1 VSVSVMQSL
10 RQYLA
15 DAGLLDGYQVRFNRW
30 SDADLEGA
38 GNFVLFRVAG
48 PGVSNRIQQ
57 RHDIDLYMVA
67 EPESYVATQNTIEA
81 VASYL
86 RAAVIPPNAVRYSV
100 PSNPTGPFEMTN
112 GRQVFQLAVQVY
124 TSSQVYELIDD
135 DIDTWYDFF
144 SPTV

>member
-1 VSVSVMQSL
+1 M
-10 RQYLA
+10 
-15 DAGLLDGYQVRFNRW
+15 
-30 SDADLEGA
+30 
-38 GNFVLFRVAG
+38 
-48 PGVSNRIQQ
+48 
-57 RHDIDLYMVA
+57 A
-67 EPESYVATQNTIEA
+67 EPESYVATQNAIEA

-100 PSNPTGPFEMTN
+100 PSNPAGPFEMTN

-135 DIDTWYDFF
+135 EIDTWYDFF

>member
-1 VSVSVMQSL
+1 MQSL

-57 RHDIDLYMVA
+57 RYDVDVYMVA
-67 EPESYVATQNTIEA
+67 EPDSYVATQNAIAA

-124 TSSQVYELIDD
+124 TSG
-135 DIDTWYDFF
+135 
-144 SPTV
+144 

>member
-57 RHDIDLYMVA
+57 RHDIDLYMAA
-67 EPESYVATQNTIEA
+67 EPESYVATQNAIEA
-81 VASYL
+81 VSGHL

-112 GRQVFQLAVQVY
+112 GRQVFQLAVQAY
-124 TSSQVYELIDD
+124 TSVAL
-135 DIDTWYDFF
+135 
-144 SPTV
+144 

>member
-1 VSVSVMQSL
+1 MSVPVMQSL

-15 DAGLLDGYQVRFNRW
+15 DAALLDGYQVRFNRW

-67 EPESYVATQNTIEA
+67 EPASYVTTQNAIQA
-81 VASYL
+81 VAEHL
-86 RAAVIPPNAVRYSV
+86 RQAVQPPDVVRYSV
-100 PSNPTGPFEMTN
+100 PSNPAGPFEMTN
-112 GRQVFQLAVQVY
+112 GRQVFQLAVQAY
-124 TSSQVYELIDD
+124 TSVAL
-135 DIDTWYDFF
+135 
-144 SPTV
+144 